1 MFEAL
6 KKENSDLVEKLTP
19 SPLYILTGFV
29 FLWRNRVLWK
39 YAAAPLAIS
48 FVIFGL
54 SYVLLYHLFYEML
67 GGVMG
72 EQWYWKVL
80 YYVIIVIAAVL
91 LVAVFFFIFR
101 AVASAIAAPFNDLLS
116 EKTEQLVTG
125 VYSETPFSVIQVF
138 KDASRSIVHSFR
150 ILGIYLGLLIL
161 FLFLLL
167 IPGLGYP
174 FYTAATILL
183 SSYMLAY
190 EYLGYPL
197 DRRRLSFRQKR
208 AFLKANLRSS
218 LGFGIGNLAV
228 GCVPFVNLLMIPAA
242 VVGGTILYLKLI
254 RSTGTSSPEAEPSG
268 T

>member
-1 MFEAL
+1 MGEAL
-6 KKENSDLVEKLTP
+6 KKGNSALVEKLTP

-48 FVIFGL
+48 FVIFGA
-54 SYVLLYHLFYEML
+54 SYVLLYHWFYDML
-67 GGVMG
+67 GGIMG
-72 EQWYWKVL
+72 DQWYWKVL
-80 YYVIIVIAAVL
+80 YYLIIVTLVVI
-91 LVAVFFFIFR
+91 LVAVFFFVFR
-101 AVASAIAAPFNDLLS
+101 ALASAIAAPFNDLLS

-125 VYSETPFSVIQVF
+125 VYRDTPFSVIQVF
-138 KDASRSIVHSFR
+138 KDAGRSIAHSFK

-167 IPGLGYP
+167 IPVLGYQL
-174 FYTAATILL
+174 YAAATILL

-197 DRRRLSFRQKR
+197 DRRRLSFREKR

-218 LGFGIGNLAV
+218 LGFGIGNLGVA
-228 GCVPFVNLLMIPAA
+228 CVPGLNLLMIPAA
-242 VVGGTILYLKLI
+242 VVGGTLLYLKLKPGP
-254 RSTGTSSPEAEPSG
+254 GTRHPAGE
-268 T
+268 